1 MATSN
6 KTYGILNNPIKSNLS
21 YLLNKLKNRVAD
33 NNASVN
39 EQNDKVDEYGSP
51 VQPNVLG
58 PDGYTGAN
66 SPNLGTSDPWYGGEQ
81 KEFGPEEDDR
91 GGFLKK
97 LFKNMKLQSAGE
109 GFEKVGVDQP
119 VSQQYDASKYTT
131 TDMKGVDN
139 QVPDTDVTG
148 IVKSISEGDVN
159 TSVEDYNKRFET
171 KPNVNTEDA
180 VITDKQGDSSKKEST
195 QDKRQFLPNKGKGLA
210 KALGYG
216 ALAYG
221 AHKNK
226 DFLKGIPFD
235 KQTFLQTLISQ
246 AQNKEPKG
254 KEDVTDIVKSISGVD
269 DVVNEATGNTE
280 TTNIAGVDDPLGE
293 EGYASPDYSN
303 VYGDSPEYEEEED
316 ITIGGQGSPIDPVK
330 QGMLGF
336 SRYGKDFQW

>member
-1 MATSN
+1 MAFYIGGRKHKDEHPGTDNQYFGELLGS
-6 KTYGILNNPIKSNLS
+6 TLS
-21 YLLNKLKNRVAD
+21 KLKKKIAE
-33 NNASVN
+33 NNAYLK
-39 EQNDKVDEYGSP
+39 EQNEKGYGSP

-81 KEFGPEEDDR
+81 KEFGPEEDDK

-139 QVPDTDVTG
+139 QVPDTDTYADVTG
-148 IVKSISEGDVN
+148 IIKSISEGN
-159 TSVEDYNKRFET
+159 FNPK
-171 KPNVNTEDA
+171 DA
-180 VITDKQGDSSKKEST
+180 VITDKQAINHKKEST
-195 QDKRQFLPNKGKGLA
+195 QEKRQFLPNKGRGLA

-226 DFLKGIPFD
+226 DFLKGLPFD

-246 AQNKEPKG
+246 AQNREPKG

-269 DVVNEATGNTE
+269 DVVNEATRNTE

-303 VYGDSPEYEEEED
+303 VYGDSPEYEEED